1 MNAKLLSL
9 LIGSMLLGIII
20 LMSVPTDNATTK
32 LYASSDVSANDSQ
45 QLNAQIIQARENIG
59 NELKNQGQIIINSIN
74 EQFGFD
80 NVQSNLSLAYQNSF
94 AGDVQP
100 TLDHLETADSTLEA
114 SIISLL
120 RSGQELISVSE
131 NQSVVLDNNTRGIM
145 KDIGQSISN
154 LSVSA
159 DKIHSQLS
167 SNSN

>member
-9 LIGSMLLGIII
+9 LIGSTLLGIII
-20 LMSVPTDNATTK
+20 LISVPTDKATTK

-45 QLNAQIIQARENIG
+45 RLNAQIIQARENIG

-74 EQFGFD
+74 EHFGFD

-100 TLDHLETADSTLEA
+100 VLDHLETADSTLEA

>member
-9 LIGSMLLGIII
+9 LISSTLLAIII
-20 LMSVPTDNATTK
+20 LTSVLADNVKTK

-45 QLNAQIIQARENIG
+45 QLNTRIIQARENVE
-59 NELKNQGQIIINSIN
+59 NELKNQSQIIISNIN

-100 TLDHLETADSTLEA
+100 TLDNLETADSTLEA

>member
-9 LIGSMLLGIII
+9 FIGSTLLGIII
-20 LMSVPTDNATTK
+20 LTSVLADNVKTK
-32 LYASSDVSANDSQ
+32 LYASSDVRANDSQ
-45 QLNAQIIQARENIG
+45 QLNTQIIQARENIE
-59 NELKNQGQIIINSIN
+59 NELKNQSQIIISNIN

-100 TLDHLETADSTLEA
+100 TLDNLETADSTLEA

>member
-9 LIGSMLLGIII
+9 LISSTLLAIII
-20 LMSVPTDNATTK
+20 LTSVLADNVKTK

-45 QLNAQIIQARENIG
+45 QLNTQIIQARENIE
-59 NELKNQGQIIINSIN
+59 NELKNQSQIIISNIN
-74 EQFGFD
+74 DQFGFD

-100 TLDHLETADSTLEA
+100 ALDHLETADSTLGA

>member
-1 MNAKLLSL
+1 MSAKLLSL
-9 LIGSMLLGIII
+9 LTGSTFLGIII
-20 LMSVPTDNATTK
+20 LISVLADNAITK

-45 QLNAQIIQARENIG
+45 QINAQIIQARENIG
-59 NELKNQGQIIINSIN
+59 NELINQGQIIINSIN
-74 EQFGFD
+74 DQFGFD
-80 NVQSNLSLAYQNSF
+80 DVQSNLSLAYQNSF
-94 AGDVQP
+94 TGDVQP
-100 TLDHLETADSTLEA
+100 ALDHLETADSTLEA

-131 NQSVVLDNNTRGIM
+131 NQSVALDNNTRGIM

>member
-1 MNAKLLSL
+1 MSAKLLSL
-9 LIGSMLLGIII
+9 LTGSTFLGIII
-20 LMSVPTDNATTK
+20 LISVLADNAITK

-45 QLNAQIIQARENIG
+45 QINAQIIQARENIG
-59 NELKNQGQIIINSIN
+59 NELINQGQIIINSISD
-74 EQFGFD
+74 QFGFD

-100 TLDHLETADSTLEA
+100 ALDHLETADSTLEA

>member
-9 LIGSMLLGIII
+9 LISSTLLAIII
-20 LMSVPTDNATTK
+20 LTSVLADNVKTK

-45 QLNAQIIQARENIG
+45 QLNTQIIQARENIE
-59 NELKNQGQIIINSIN
+59 NELKNQSQIIISSIN

-80 NVQSNLSLAYQNSF
+80 NAQSNLSLAYQNSF

-100 TLDHLETADSTLEA
+100 ALEHLETTDSALET

-159 DKIHSQLS
+159 DQIHSQLS

>member
-9 LIGSMLLGIII
+9 LISSTLLAIII
-20 LMSVPTDNATTK
+20 LTSVLADNVKTE

-45 QLNAQIIQARENIG
+45 QLNTQIIQARENIE
-59 NELKNQGQIIINSIN
+59 NELKNQSQIIISNIN

-120 RSGQELISVSE
+120 WSGQELISISE

-167 SNSN
+167 SNS

>member
-1 MNAKLLSL
+1 MNAKLLFL
-9 LIGSMLLGIII
+9 LIGSTVLGIII
-20 LMSVPTDNATTK
+20 LVSVTTDDATTK

-45 QLNAQIIQARENIG
+45 QLNAQIIQARENIE

-94 AGDVQP
+94 AGEVQP

-114 SIISLL
+114 GIISLL

-131 NQSVVLDNNTRGIM
+131 NRSIVLDNNTRGIM

-159 DKIHSQLS
+159 DQIHSQLS

>member
-1 MNAKLLSL
+1 MSAKLLSL
-9 LIGSMLLGIII
+9 LIGSTLLGIII
-20 LMSVPTDNATTK
+20 PISVPTDNATTK
-32 LYASSDVSANDSQ
+32 LYASSGVSANDSQ

-59 NELKNQGQIIINSIN
+59 NELINQGQIIINSIN
-74 EQFGFD
+74 DQFGFD

-94 AGDVQP
+94 TGDVQP

-159 DKIHSQLS
+159 DQIHSQLS

>member
-9 LIGSMLLGIII
+9 LIGSTLLGIII
-20 LMSVPTDNATTK
+20 LISVPTDKATTK

-45 QLNAQIIQARENIG
+45 RLNAQIIQARENIG
-59 NELKNQGQIIINSIN
+59 NELINQGQIIINSIN
-74 EQFGFD
+74 DQFGFD

-94 AGDVQP
+94 AGDLQP
-100 TLDHLETADSTLEA
+100 TLDHLETADSTLET

-159 DKIHSQLS
+159 DQIHSQLS

>member
-9 LIGSMLLGIII
+9 LISSTLLAIII
-20 LMSVPTDNATTK
+20 LTSVLADNVKTK

-45 QLNAQIIQARENIG
+45 QLNTQIIQARENIE
-59 NELKNQGQIIINSIN
+59 NELKNQSQIIISNIN

-100 TLDHLETADSTLEA
+100 TLEHLETADSTLEA

-120 RSGQELISVSE
+120 RSGQE
-131 NQSVVLDNNTRGIM
+131 
-145 KDIGQSISN
+145 
-154 LSVSA
+154 
-159 DKIHSQLS
+159 
-167 SNSN
+167 

>member
-9 LIGSMLLGIII
+9 LISSTLLAIII
-20 LMSVPTDNATTK
+20 LTSVLADNVKTK

-45 QLNAQIIQARENIG
+45 QLNTQIIQARENIE
-59 NELKNQGQIIINSIN
+59 NELKNQSQIIISNIN

-131 NQSVVLDNNTRGIM
+131 NQSVGTR
-145 KDIGQSISN
+145 
-154 LSVSA
+154 
-159 DKIHSQLS
+159 
-167 SNSN
+167 

>member
-9 LIGSMLLGIII
+9 LISSTLLAIII
-20 LMSVPTDNATTK
+20 LTSVLADNVKTK

-45 QLNAQIIQARENIG
+45 QLNTQIIQARENIE
-59 NELKNQGQIIINSIN
+59 NELKNQSQIIISSIN

-80 NVQSNLSLAYQNSF
+80 NAQSNLSLAYQNSF
-94 AGDVQP
+94 TGDVQP
-100 TLDHLETADSTLEA
+100 ALEHLETADSTLEA

>member
-20 LMSVPTDNATTK
+20 LISVPADNATTN
-32 LYASSDVSANDSQ
+32 LFASSDVSANDSQ
-45 QLNAQIIQARENIG
+45 QLNAQIIQARENIE

-94 AGDVQP
+94 AGEVQP

-114 SIISLL
+114 GIISLL

-131 NQSVVLDNNTRGIM
+131 NRSMVLDNNTRGIM

-159 DKIHSQLS
+159 DQIHSQLS

>member
-9 LIGSMLLGIII
+9 LISSTLLAIII
-20 LMSVPTDNATTK
+20 LTSVLADNMKTK

-45 QLNAQIIQARENIG
+45 QLNTQIIQARENIE
-59 NELKNQGQIIINSIN
+59 NELKNQSQIIISNIN

-100 TLDHLETADSTLEA
+100 ALDHLEIADSTLEA

>member
-9 LIGSMLLGIII
+9 LISSTLLAIII
-20 LMSVPTDNATTK
+20 LTSVLADNVKTK

-45 QLNAQIIQARENIG
+45 QLNTQIIQARENIE
-59 NELKNQGQIIINSIN
+59 NELKNQSQIIISSIN

-80 NVQSNLSLAYQNSF
+80 NAQSNLSLAYQNSF

-100 TLDHLETADSTLEA
+100 ALEHLETADSTLEA

-120 RSGQELISVSE
+120 RSGQELITVSE

-159 DKIHSQLS
+159 DQIHSQLS

>member
-9 LIGSMLLGIII
+9 LISSTLLAIII
-20 LMSVPTDNATTK
+20 LTSVLADNVKTK

-45 QLNAQIIQARENIG
+45 QLNTQIIQARENIE
-59 NELKNQGQIIINSIN
+59 NELKNQSQIIINSIN
-74 EQFGFD
+74 DEFGFD
-80 NVQSNLSLAYQNSF
+80 NAQSNLSLAYQNSF

-100 TLDHLETADSTLEA
+100 ALDHLETADSTLEA

-159 DKIHSQLS
+159 DQIHSQLS

>member
-1 MNAKLLSL
+1 MSAKLLSL
-9 LIGSMLLGIII
+9 LTGSTFLGIII
-20 LMSVPTDNATTK
+20 LISVLADNAITK

-45 QLNAQIIQARENIG
+45 RLNAQIIQARENIG
-59 NELKNQGQIIINSIN
+59 NELINQGQIIINSIN
-74 EQFGFD
+74 DQFGFD

-94 AGDVQP
+94 AGDLQP
-100 TLDHLETADSTLEA
+100 TLDHLETADSTLET

-159 DKIHSQLS
+159 DQIHSQLS

>member
-9 LIGSMLLGIII
+9 LISSTLLAIII
-20 LMSVPTDNATTK
+20 LTSVLADNVKTK

-45 QLNAQIIQARENIG
+45 QLNTQIIQARENIE
-59 NELKNQGQIIINSIN
+59 NELKNQSQIIISNIN

-100 TLDHLETADSTLEA
+100 TLDNLETADSTLEA

-159 DKIHSQLS
+159 DQIHSQLS

>member
-9 LIGSMLLGIII
+9 LISSTLLAIII
-20 LMSVPTDNATTK
+20 LTSVLADNVKTK

-45 QLNAQIIQARENIG
+45 QLNTQIIQARENIE
-59 NELKNQGQIIINSIN
+59 NELKNQSQIIISNIN

-100 TLDHLETADSTLEA
+100 TLDNLETADSTLEA

>member
-1 MNAKLLSL
+1 
-9 LIGSMLLGIII
+9 
-20 LMSVPTDNATTK
+20 
-32 LYASSDVSANDSQ
+32 
-45 QLNAQIIQARENIG
+45 
-59 NELKNQGQIIINSIN
+59 LKNQGQIIIISIN

-100 TLDHLETADSTLEA
+100 TLDNLETADSTLEA

-120 RSGQELISVSE
+120 RSGQGLISVSE

-159 DKIHSQLS
+159 NKIHSQLS